1 MIGEICLFMKTKTT
15 PPVLFSAEEVY
26 NFFFSEHVCRIS
38 LDVPMH
44 MVYYLDQ
51 MACDGDK
58 IILINVN
65 QENSLFDDGFV
76 CNGTKA
82 IELDNLSH
90 IFVQKYIKE
99 WDNHSICEITDLDF
113 LVDENCKYSNFLADL
128 IVQTAS
134 IEQISSQKISEIL
147 NLFLGIDIPRQRVHD
162 LFDRKIDEYTR
173 ISIKELQEEILNGNI
188 EFSGIIH
195 YDEEYLWIKHQPYVR
210 LTILDAENKLII
222 EDTVIPRHLFSKNY
236 IKIFLET
243 SLIDL
248 TVETIITDGYHAYSG
263 IIEEL
268 GYNHQ
273 RCTFHSMKN
282 LMDKVMPKHWRINRK
297 IKSLNNKIDK
307 INKKIEEIEEKY
319 KGKVGRTPK
328 NDTQRIKDN
337 ELKRELK
344 KELSSYKAKIRK
356 YKKILDEDDKLIKE
370 ISSIFK
376 TKNYTTAKNKFK
388 RLYDRI
394 EELPEEFQKYLKN
407 LSKYLEKALQHTI
420 DNRIPRTNNLIESF
434 YKATLPRKVKKTF
447 KTYRG
452 LMNRIT
458 LNNIRW
464 IKRCATTSK
473 N

>member
-1 MIGEICLFMKTKTT
+1 
-15 PPVLFSAEEVY
+15 
-26 NFFFSEHVCRIS
+26 
-38 LDVPMH
+38 
-44 MVYYLDQ
+44 
-51 MACDGDK
+51 
-58 IILINVN
+58 
-65 QENSLFDDGFV
+65 
-76 CNGTKA
+76 
-82 IELDNLSH
+82 
-90 IFVQKYIKE
+90 
-99 WDNHSICEITDLDF
+99 
-113 LVDENCKYSNFLADL
+113 
-128 IVQTAS
+128 
-134 IEQISSQKISEIL
+134 
-147 NLFLGIDIPRQRVHD
+147 
-162 LFDRKIDEYTR
+162 
-173 ISIKELQEEILNGNI
+173 
-188 EFSGIIH
+188 
-195 YDEEYLWIKHQPYVR
+195 
-210 LTILDAENKLII
+210 
-222 EDTVIPRHLFSKNY
+222 
-236 IKIFLET
+236 
-243 SLIDL
+243 
-248 TVETIITDGYHAYSG
+248 
-263 IIEEL
+263 
-268 GYNHQ
+268 
-273 RCTFHSMKN
+273 
-282 LMDKVMPKHWRINRK
+282 MPKHWRINRK